1 MNNLCIIATL
11 SYLTVLV
18 PLGFVLKIS
27 IVWFGFAAGV
37 GFEAVAMPRRQRFS
51 SYSGAMPLVFSFAA
65 DLLGHRPHQGHS
77 PKLKSTRM
85 AGQSHRREA
94 NSGGKAEP
102 YTVHD
107 SRGRALSLQHRGI
120 AESTVS

>member
-51 SYSGAMPLVFSFAA
+51 SYSGAMPLVLA
-65 DLLGHRPHQGHS
+65 LLPICWATGR
-77 PKLKSTRM
+77 TRGV
-85 AGQSHRREA
+85 AQR
-94 NSGGKAEP
+94 
-102 YTVHD
+102 
-107 SRGRALSLQHRGI
+107 
-120 AESTVS
+120 